1 MKTKK
6 TLDEVD
12 RIIFSELFKDGRTKY
27 TTLAKK
33 LKVTPAAVKERID
46 RLIEKKMLRVSSLL
60 NTQKLY
66 PMTAV
71 IGIETD
77 ADGVKFL
84 IRKLRNCPLIFQ
96 LLRTS
101 GMHNLIISMV
111 GKDLGQIDELL
122 SKQIRSEPGI
132 RHVEVNIGNTSII
145 PEFVQLKLLYSK
157 NPEDTPCG
165 LRYDDEERCPRC
177 PIFESEKNEKQKI

>member
-12 RIIFSELFKDGRTKY
+12 KFIFSELFKDGRTKY
-27 TTLAKK
+27 TTLARK

-46 RLIEKKMLRVSSLL
+46 RLIERKILKVSSLL

-77 ADGVKFL
+77 ADGVKL
-84 IRKLRNCPLIFQ
+84 LVRKLRNCPLVFQ
-96 LLRTS
+96 LLKTS

-111 GKDLGQIDELL
+111 GKDLTQIDELL

-132 RHVEVNIGNTSII
+132 KHVEVNIGNVSII
-145 PEFVQLKLLYSK
+145 PEFVQLKLLHSK
-157 NPEDTPCG
+157 NPEFAPCG
-165 LRYDDEERCPRC
+165 LRHDDEERCPAC
-177 PIFESEKNEKQKI
+177 PVFKSEE